1 MRNINPQP
9 TMIMITHSQSKSVRP
24 QSVRAG
30 VLLLLLIALL
40 GNGCLSK
47 PALRTQMFAFQS
59 PSPVAPASQTDGIV
73 MLRSVNVS
81 PVFDN
86 NSFIYRTG
94 PETYEID
101 PYASFMAAPGP
112 AIAVAIRSRLLASGR
127 FQNVVDPA
135 SLVPANQLMEVH
147 VSELYGDFSQ
157 PGKGAAV
164 LSVRIAV
171 FRQDNNGNRR
181 PVFQNDYTRR
191 IALKKNTAADVMAGW
206 NEALDQ
212 IMTDFIGDLPGSKS

>member
-1 MRNINPQP
+1 
-9 TMIMITHSQSKSVRP
+9 MIKHSPSKSAR
-24 QSVRAG
+24 SLGASG
-30 VLLLLLIALL
+30 ALWLLLIALL

-47 PALRTQMFAFQS
+47 PALRTEMFAFQS
-59 PSPVAPASQTDGIV
+59 PPPAATTSPMNGVV
-73 MLRSVNVS
+73 VLRSVNVS

-112 AIAVAIRSRLLASGR
+112 AIAIAMRARLLAGGHFR
-127 FQNVVDPA
+127 NVVEPG
-135 SLVPANQLMEVH
+135 SLVQPNELMEVS

-164 LSVRIAV
+164 ISLHINLFHV
-171 FRQDNNGNRR
+171 DNAGYRR
-181 PVFQNDYTRR
+181 PLLQKDYSRH

-206 NEALDQ
+206 DEALNEIVDEF
-212 IMTDFIGDLPGSKS
+212 TDDVLGKSRS

>member
-1 MRNINPQP
+1 
-9 TMIMITHSQSKSVRP
+9 MITHSRSKF
-24 QSVRAG
+24 AG
-30 VLLLLLIALL
+30 LQNIWAGGLLLLLIALV

-47 PALRTQMFAFQS
+47 PALKTQMFAFQN
-59 PSPVAPASQTDGIV
+59 PPPAEAASQTGPVI
-73 MLRSVNVS
+73 MLRSVSVS

-101 PYASFMAAPGP
+101 PYASFMAAPGQ
-112 AIAVAIRSRLLASGR
+112 AIAIGIRSRLLASGR
-127 FQNVVDPA
+127 FQNVVEPG
-135 SLVPANQLMEVH
+135 SLVPAYRLMEVH

-164 LSVRIAV
+164 LSMRVSLFHGDV
-171 FRQDNNGNRR
+171 NGNRR
-181 PVFQNDYTRR
+181 PLLQKDYTRR
-191 IALKKNTAADVMAGW
+191 IALKNNTAADVMAGW

-212 IMTDFIGDLPGSKS
+212 IMADFIGDLPGGA

>member
-1 MRNINPQP
+1 MRIINPQP
-9 TMIMITHSQSKSVRP
+9 TMIMITQSQSKSARA
-24 QSVRAG
+24 QSAWAG
-30 VLLLLLIALL
+30 VLSLLLIALL

-59 PSPVAPASQTDGIV
+59 PPPAASETGGV
-73 MLRSVNVS
+73 VVLRSVTMS

-101 PYASFMAAPGP
+101 PYASFMAAPGQAI
-112 AIAVAIRSRLLASGR
+112 AIAVRARLLASGHFR
-127 FQNVVDPA
+127 NVVEPG
-135 SLVPANQLMEVH
+135 SLAPANFLMEVH

-164 LSVRIAV
+164 LSLRIAL
-171 FRQDNNGNRR
+171 FRVDNAGNRR
-181 PVFQNDYTRR
+181 PILQKDYSRH
-191 IALKKNTAADVMAGW
+191 IAVKNNTAADVMAGW
-206 NEALDQ
+206 DEALSE
-212 IMTDFIGDLPGSKS
+212 IVTEFNEDLSGGARS

>member
-1 MRNINPQP
+1 
-9 TMIMITHSQSKSVRP
+9 MIMITPSQSKSAGP
-24 QSVRAG
+24 QGTQAG
-30 VLLLLLIALL
+30 ALLLLLIALL

-47 PALRTQMFAFQS
+47 PALKTQMFAFQS
-59 PSPVAPASQTDGIV
+59 PPPAEAASQGGAMI
-73 MLRSVNVS
+73 MLRSVDVS

-101 PYASFMAAPGP
+101 HYASFMAAPGQ
-112 AIAVAIRSRLLASGR
+112 AIAIGIRSRLLASGHFR
-127 FQNVVDPA
+127 NVVDM
-135 SLVPANQLMEVH
+135 SSVVPANQLMQVH

-164 LSVRIAV
+164 LSMRIAL

-181 PVFQNDYTRR
+181 PVFQQDYSRR

-206 NEALDQ
+206 NEALDE
-212 IMTDFIGDLPGSKS
+212 IMTEFTGDLSGRN

>member
-9 TMIMITHSQSKSVRP
+9 TMIMLTQSQSKF
-24 QSVRAG
+24 AG
-30 VLLLLLIALL
+30 ALLLLLIALL

-47 PALRTQMFAFQS
+47 PALKTQMFAFQS
-59 PSPVAPASQTDGIV
+59 PPPAESASQTGPVI
-73 MLRSVNVS
+73 MLRSVSVS
-81 PVFDN
+81 PIFDN

-101 PYASFMAAPGP
+101 PYASFMAAPAQ
-112 AIAVAIRSRLLASGR
+112 AIAVGIRSRLLASGHI
-127 FQNVVDPA
+127 QSVVEPA
-135 SLVPANQLMEVH
+135 SSIPANQLMEVH

-164 LSVRIAV
+164 LSARITL
-171 FRQDNNGNRR
+171 FRLDNIGNRQ

-191 IALKKNTAADVMAGW
+191 IALKNNTAANVMAGW

-212 IMTDFIGDLPGSKS
+212 IMADFIGNIPGGK

>member
-1 MRNINPQP
+1 VQ
-9 TMIMITHSQSKSVRP
+9 
-24 QSVRAG
+24 AG
-30 VLLLLLIALL
+30 ALLLLLIALV

-47 PALRTQMFAFQS
+47 PALKTQVFAFQS
-59 PSPVAPASQTDGIV
+59 PPPAEAASEGGAVV
-73 MLRSVNVS
+73 MLRSVTVS

-101 PYASFMAAPGP
+101 RYASFMAAPGQ
-112 AIAVAIRSRLLASGR
+112 AIGIGIRSRLLASGHFR
-127 FQNVVDPA
+127 NVVDMG
-135 SLVPANQLMEVH
+135 SLGPVNQVMEVH

-164 LSVRIAV
+164 LSMRISL

-181 PVFQNDYTRR
+181 PVFQQDYSRR

-206 NEALDQ
+206 NEALNE
-212 IMTDFIGDLPGSKS
+212 IMSDFTGDLSRRN

>member
-1 MRNINPQP
+1 
-9 TMIMITHSQSKSVRP
+9 MITQSQSKLARS
-24 QSVRAG
+24 QCHWTGA
-30 VLLLLLIALL
+30 LLLLLIAL
-40 GNGCLSK
+40 GVTGCLSK

-59 PSPVAPASQTDGIV
+59 PPPASAASPTSGIL
-73 MLRSVNVS
+73 MLRSVTVS

-101 PYASFMAAPGP
+101 PYASFMASPGQ
-112 AIAVAIRSRLLASGR
+112 AIGIAVRARLLAGGHFR
-127 FQNVVDPA
+127 NVVEPG
-135 SLVPANQLMEVH
+135 SLAPANLLMEVN

-164 LSVRIAV
+164 LGLRITL
-171 FRQDNNGNRR
+171 FRMDNAGYRR
-181 PVFQNDYTRR
+181 PLLQKDYSRR

-206 NEALDQ
+206 DEALSEIVTEFND
-212 IMTDFIGDLPGSKS
+212 DSSGRPRS